1 MNGFWFALQF
11 LTRIP
16 VPVRYPTDAEVQ
28 RQSFYWHGVVGLV
41 IGAFLWLLANCL
53 QPVLPFPLLTAA
65 IILFAWILMTGA
77 LHLDG
82 LGDTADAWL
91 GGYGDKNKTLLIMK
105 DPTSGPAA
113 IVWIGMVLLIKFAAI
128 AALIQQQQ
136 PLALLLIPAIAR
148 FAGMSLL
155 ATTPY
160 VRDKGLGSPLVSN
173 IRPPLVIFQGCV
185 LLLVVLLI
193 FKGTGLVS
201 LLLCTAVVFYLRL
214 LMIRRIE
221 GTTGD
226 TAGALI
232 ELIEMT
238 ALIGFNLSLQP

>member
-16 VPVRYPTDAEVQ
+16 VPFSYLTDAEVQ
-28 RQSFYWHGVVGLV
+28 RQSFYWHAVVGLV
-41 IGAFLWLLANCL
+41 IGALLWLLAAIIQSL
-53 QPVLPFPLLTAA
+53 LPFPLLCAA
-65 IILFAWILMTGA
+65 ILLFAWILITGA

-82 LGDTADAWL
+82 LGDSADAWL

-113 IVWIGMVLLIKFAAI
+113 IVWIGMVLIVKFAAI
-128 AALIQQQQ
+128 AALLQQQQ
-136 PLALLLIPAIAR
+136 LLPLLLIPIIAR
-148 FAGMSLL
+148 FAGMALF

-160 VRDKGLGSPLVSN
+160 ARNKGLGSPLVNN
-173 IRPPLVIFQGCV
+173 IRHPIVILQGCA
-185 LLLVVLLI
+185 LLLVVLVL
-193 FKGTGLVS
+193 FKGTGLAT
-201 LLLCTAVVFYLRL
+201 LLLCTAVWFFLRH
-214 LMIRRIE
+214 LMIKRIE

-226 TAGALI
+226 TAGAMI

-238 ALIGFNLSLQP
+238 ALIGFNLSL